1 MQYPN
6 TVIAEFRERP
16 NRFIARVQQEDVIHT
31 VHVKNTG
38 RCRELLIP
46 GRTVV
51 LTRGTGEKRK
61 TEYDLIAVDKPGLG
75 WVNIDSQVPNTVA
88 REWLETL
95 SPDLLRP
102 EYTFGDSRLDFY
114 LEKNG
119 EKFLVE
125 VKGCTLEI
133 NGQGYFPDAP
143 TTRGTKHLRE
153 LTRAAGQG
161 YTCAVL
167 FVIQMNGITE
177 VHPNAVT
184 DPTFAAAF
192 AEAEAAGVRMVFL
205 PCTVT
210 EDTLTAADNGS
221 ATRALLGAQR

>member
-1 MQYPN
+1 MRYPN
-6 TVIAEFRERP
+6 TVIAEFLSRP
-16 NRFIARVQQEDVIHT
+16 NRFIARVCMDGAQHT

-46 GRTVV
+46 GRQVV
-51 LTRGTGEKRK
+51 LARGGGEKRK

-75 WVNIDSQVPNTVA
+75 WVNIDSQAPNTVA
-88 REWLETL
+88 REWLSTL
-95 SPDLLRP
+95 APDLLRP

-114 LEKNG
+114 MEKGG
-119 EKFLVE
+119 EKYLIE

-133 NGQGYFPDAP
+133 DGQGYFPDAP
-143 TTRGTKHLRE
+143 TTRGAKHLRE

-167 FVIQMNGITE
+167 FVIQMNGITA
-177 VHPNAVT
+177 VHPNRTT
-184 DPTFAAAF
+184 DPAFAAAW
-192 AEAEAAGVRMVFL
+192 AEAEAAGVRIIPL

-210 EDTLTAADNGS
+210 EDTLTAADNGT
-221 ATRALLGAQR
+221 AARALLGE